1 MSRVLVLLSGYP
13 CARLPWGNSQNHGTP
28 DVASFDSFYTG
39 AKYLKRLLAKNTVDY
54 ICTTWDDVGENLIRH
69 TYSPLIYKSY
79 SQESFRS
86 QIDPV
91 LYSYE
96 IERMRRR
103 TEYYR
108 KHGLD
113 NELVVSSLRFA
124 SQLQSRCDAAK
135 LALRFM
141 EETSN
146 DYDAILLTRYDISDR
161 GGYRVRHPAVLDV
174 DDLAFLAS
182 SFDAPKFILPSF
194 GQLNCGFPDMWF
206 YMNLPGLKYYSCIV
220 DKYVSDITSVS
231 SEYFKL
237 MTEGWPLSQDFSMHS
252 IYDYRQ
258 YSNEIFRKNR
268 GSALM
273 TYPDWEVSN
282 LHAYH
287 KYYLSLSSELPAG
300 EVVRFKNWLDVSKSF
315 VANSD
320 LYEKKRILFLE
331 LLAYIKFSVEIFMS
345 RMFCKK

>member
-1 MSRVLVLLSGYP
+1 MPRILVLLSGYP
-13 CARLPWGNSQNHGTP
+13 CARSPWGNSQDHGTP

-39 AKYLKRLLAKNTVDY
+39 ERYLKRLLAKSTVDY
-54 ICTTWDDVGENLIRH
+54 ICTTWDGVGRDLIRQA
-69 TYSPLIYKSY
+69 YSPVIYESY
-79 SQESFRS
+79 SQESFRT

-91 LYSYE
+91 LYFFE
-96 IERMRRR
+96 TERMRHR

-108 KHGLD
+108 KYGLD

-135 LALRFM
+135 LALKFM

-146 DYDAILLTRYDISDR
+146 EYDAILMTRYDISDR
-161 GGYRVRHPAVLDV
+161 GGYRVRHPTVLDLE
-174 DDLAFLAS
+174 DCAFLAS

-194 GQLNCGFPDMWF
+194 SQLNCGFPDMWF
-206 YMNLPGLKYYSCIV
+206 YMNLSGLKYYSRIV
-220 DKYVSDITSVS
+220 DDYVSDITSVS

-237 MTEGWPLSQDFSMHS
+237 MTEGWPLSREFSMHS
-252 IYDYRQ
+252 IYDFRQ

-268 GSALM
+268 GLTLM

-287 KYYLSLSSELPAG
+287 KYYLSLSSKLPTG
-300 EVVRFKNWLDVSKSF
+300 EVVKLKNWFDVSKAF
-315 VANSD
+315 IANSN
-320 LYEKKRILFLE
+320 LYGKKRILFIE
-331 LLAYIKFSVEIFMS
+331 LLSYIKFSVKIFMS
-345 RMFCKK
+345 RMFCKR